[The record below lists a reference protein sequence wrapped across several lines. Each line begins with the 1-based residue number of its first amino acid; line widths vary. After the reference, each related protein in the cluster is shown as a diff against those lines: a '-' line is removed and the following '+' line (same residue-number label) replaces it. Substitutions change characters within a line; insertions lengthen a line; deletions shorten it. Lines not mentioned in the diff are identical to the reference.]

1 MALLNSEEQLIQ
13 EEEPTHLNSILPDK
27 LFSKVLCDLSLHR
40 EYLIMYST
48 CNYNPYL
55 LLSSLYNS
63 LENPE
68 HREDIKYCIETFL
81 LQWIKV
87 NWPDFRKNLSN
98 EEFSILLEKL
108 KESFS
113 PEVKDKIN
121 QKIEKKKETDNNRI
135 ILNIEIHP
143 ESDLSAS
150 LLSNYKNSEITK
162 FLYIMECRLF
172 SALEPSEFINNVFS
186 KSAKQTLA
194 PNVTRLINWFNHIVS
209 FVSTTIYSQDNIT
222 DRVKVIIR
230 WIEIAMIILPL
241 GNYSSLMQIMTALNN
256 ALSFLKLTKK
266 QLKSKDEAYSEPY
279 EKIITLCSVT
289 DLTNLQKTIEE
300 NSTCIPYL
308 GIYLRKLVRLQETIT
323 DDPTKGGPFN
333 FSLRQ
338 RVASIIL
345 FLQNFKN
352 FKHLEACAS
361 LPQESFNEISHLFLH
376 STLLPESAIL
386 EINKS
391 EKPPVLPRAPVP
403 AKRPRKKSKVI
414 PGNSSTPNIV
424 IVPKIICSNDL
435 SPNNS
440 RPLSAKIKKPSPPS
454 TNTPNSARWSV
465 KSLEVGH
472 SFPLLKI
479 GRDRI
484 RKEETKSE

>member
-1 MALLNSEEQLIQ
+1 
-13 EEEPTHLNSILPDK
+13 
-27 LFSKVLCDLSLHR
+27 
-40 EYLIMYST
+40 
-48 CNYNPYL
+48 
-55 LLSSLYNS
+55 
-63 LENPE
+63 
-68 HREDIKYCIETFL
+68 
-81 LQWIKV
+81 
-87 NWPDFRKNLSN
+87 
-98 EEFSILLEKL
+98 
-108 KESFS
+108 
-113 PEVKDKIN
+113 
-121 QKIEKKKETDNNRI
+121 
-135 ILNIEIHP
+135 
-143 ESDLSAS
+143 
-150 LLSNYKNSEITK
+150 
-162 FLYIMECRLF
+162 MECRLF

-308 GIYLRKLVRLQETIT
+308 GIYLRKLVRLQETLT
-323 DDPTKGGPFN
+323 GDPTKGGPCN

-376 STLLPESAIL
+376 STILPESTIL

-391 EKPPVLPRAPVP
+391 EKPPELPRAPLP

-414 PGNSSTPNIV
+414 PGKMPSTPNVV

-435 SPNNS
+435 SPRNNS
-440 RPLSAKIKKPSPPS
+440 RPLSAKIKPSPPS
-454 TNTPNSARWSV
+454 MDRPNSARHWSV
-465 KSLEVGH
+465 KSMEVGH
-472 SFPLLKI
+472 SLPTLQI